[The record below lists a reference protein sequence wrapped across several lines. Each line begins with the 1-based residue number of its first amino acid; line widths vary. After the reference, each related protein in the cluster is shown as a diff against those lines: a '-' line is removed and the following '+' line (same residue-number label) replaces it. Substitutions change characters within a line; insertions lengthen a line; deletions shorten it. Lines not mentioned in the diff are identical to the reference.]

1 MTLAAVYVALGV
13 VGFLIALLFDHPRIE
28 RTRWAKLSI
37 GVVAFSA
44 LGYAVGA
51 AAAHPSRFTI
61 PSAVAAVGW
70 AFAGIFLILFVYSVF
85 IEIPFRQAYLG
96 AQNGT
101 RLVDTGTYAMS
112 RHPGVLWAALAL
124 VFLVVATGSKVLL
137 IATPL
142 WILMDLA
149 WAYIEDR
156 FYFPTTFPGYGD
168 YQNEVPM
175 FIPTASSL
183 RNAAKTIRSPGRR
196 MKPEGTNGRDA

>member
-1 MTLAAVYVALGV
+1 VLYIALGAL
-13 VGFLIALLFDHPRIE
+13 GFLVALLFDHPRIE
-28 RTRWAKLSI
+28 RSRWAKLTI

-51 AAAHPSRFTI
+51 AASHPSKFTF
-61 PSAVAAVGW
+61 PSAVAGVGW
-70 AFAGIFLILFVYSVF
+70 ALAGIFLILFVYSVF

-124 VFLVVATGSKVLL
+124 VFLVVATGSKILL

-175 FIPTASSL
+175 FIPTASSI
-183 RNAAKTIRSPGRR
+183 RKAAKSIRTPRE
-196 MKPEGTNGRDA
+196 KPNEEGTNGRDA